1 MENVKERLSAAIAA
15 QLTGAPD
22 TPAKA
27 ELIEE
32 LADNLYARYTDMLAS
47 GMDEETAYQAALDD
61 LGDTAE
67 LVDYLNSL
75 EPGKPLPGRSP
86 EAESGFDDLGG
97 LLKDLGRIV
106 SEAVRSATEA
116 VKTSLDGV
124 DVDGIVREA
133 VGSAKKEA
141 RQRAEDIKANMPQGP
156 YTYTSPD
163 GQVHITV
170 NPGRP
175 PEPPK
180 PPKPPVPPTPPAPPA
195 PPRPAGPDAP
205 PPPPPPEENGLRV
218 SHFDGKGAWMEHLPD
233 GDYAF
238 QSSGTP
244 LTAIDV
250 EVGGDIALR
259 MDDTPEGDVV
269 IGGGADDLI
278 VRSENGVLTIRQG
291 GTASRGFFLRR
302 GMFLADVVLTLPRRP
317 WDTIRLNSTAS
328 GDIDVDLKEP
338 VNTLEVRTV
347 AGDVGADLDR
357 CGRLSINTVSS
368 DIDLTVG
375 QAGAAEVRTV
385 SGDVELD
392 GDFAALDL
400 SSTSG
405 NVRARS
411 GVPCAVKCTSASGDM
426 ELELEALP
434 TALEASSKSGNVKIS
449 IPGDGPFDLD
459 FQSAS
464 GECTSNFFKGALSGR
479 RGAFTYRGGA
489 GAGGPVYHIRTASG
503 DCRLKKL

>member
-32 LADNLYARYTDMLAS
+32 LSENLFARYTDMTTS
-47 GMDEETAYQAALDD
+47 GMDEAAAYQSALDD

-75 EPGKPLPGRSP
+75 EPDQPLPGPEP
-86 EAESGFDDLGG
+86 EAGPESGDLDG
-97 LLKDLGRIV
+97 LLRDVGDIIRD
-106 SEAVRSATEA
+106 A
-116 VKTSLDGV
+116 VKAAQAAVSAV
-124 DVDGIVREA
+124 DVDGIVRDAMET
-133 VGSAKKEA
+133 AKGTVRQAQDAA
-141 RQRAEDIKANMPQGP
+141 RDIRDSVKRDG

-175 PEPPK
+175 PKSPK
-180 PPKPPVPPTPPAPPA
+180 PPKAPVPPAPPA
-195 PPRPAGPDAP
+195 PPQPQGPDAP
-205 PPPPPPEENGLRV
+205 PPPPPPEEDGPGGPLF
-218 SHFDGKGAWMEHLPD
+218 HGKGAWMEHLPG

-238 QSSGTP
+238 QSFGAP

-250 EVGGDIALR
+250 EVGGDITVRA
-259 MDDTPEGDVV
+259 DDTPEGDVV
-269 IGGGADDLI
+269 IGGDVDDLD
-278 VRSENGVLTIRQG
+278 VRAENGVLIIRQG

-302 GMFLADVVLTLPRRP
+302 GMRLADVELTLPRRP
-317 WDTIRLNSTAS
+317 WEAIRLTSTAS

-347 AGDVGADLDR
+347 SGEAGVKLAR
-357 CGRLSINTVSS
+357 CGRLSINTVSG
-368 DIDLTVG
+368 DIGLTVG
-375 QAGAAEVRTV
+375 QADTVEISTV
-385 SGDVELD
+385 SGDMELD
-392 GDFAALDL
+392 GDFSSLCL

-405 NVRARS
+405 DLWARS
-411 GVPCAVKCTSASGDM
+411 GIPCAVQCASVSGDV

-434 TALEASSKSGNVKIS
+434 PALEVSTRSGDAEIS
-449 IPGDGPFDLD
+449 IPDGGPFGLD
-459 FQSAS
+459 FTTAS
-464 GECTSNFFKGALSGR
+464 GECTSDFFSGVLSGR
-479 RGAFTYRGGA
+479 HSAFQYRGGSE
-489 GAGGPVYHIRTASG
+489 AGGPVYHIRTASG
-503 DCRLKKL
+503 DCELNRL

>member
-32 LADNLYARYTDMLAS
+32 LSDNLFARYSDLLAS
-47 GMDEETAYQAALDD
+47 GMDEEAAYTAALDD

-75 EPGKPLPGRSP
+75 EPGQPLPGPDPEP
-86 EAESGFDDLGG
+86 EAEPGDLGG

-141 RQRAEDIKANMPQGP
+141 RQRAEDVKAHMPHEP

-163 GQVHITV
+163 GKVHITV

-175 PEPPK
+175 PEPP
-180 PPKPPVPPTPPAPPA
+180 VPPAPPA
-195 PPRPAGPDAP
+195 PPRPADPDAP
-205 PPPPPPEENGLRV
+205 PPPPPPEEDGPGGPLF
-218 SHFDGKGAWMEHLPD
+218 HGKGAWMEHLPG
-233 GDYAF
+233 GDYSF
-238 QSSGTP
+238 RSHGQP
-244 LTAIDV
+244 LTVIDV
-250 EVGGDIALR
+250 VVGGDITVRA
-259 MDDTPEGDVV
+259 DDTPEGDVV
-269 IGGGADDLI
+269 IGGDVDDLD
-278 VRSENGVLTIRQG
+278 VRAENGVLTIRQG

-302 GMFLADVVLTLPRRP
+302 GMCLADVELTLPRRP
-317 WDTIRLNSTAS
+317 WDVIRLTSTAS

-347 AGDVGADLDR
+347 SGEAGVELAR
-357 CGRLSINTVSS
+357 CGRLSINTVSG
-368 DIDLTVG
+368 DIGLTAG
-375 QAGAAEVRTV
+375 QADTVEISTV
-385 SGDVELD
+385 SGDTELD
-392 GDFAALDL
+392 GDFSSLCL

-405 NVRARS
+405 DLRARS
-411 GVPCAVKCTSASGDM
+411 GVPCAVQCASVSGDM

-434 TALEASSKSGNVKIS
+434 TALEVSTRSGDVEIG
-449 IPGDGPFDLD
+449 IPDGGPFGLD
-459 FQSAS
+459 FTTAS
-464 GECTSNFFKGALSGR
+464 GECTSDFFRGALSGR

-503 DCRLKKL
+503 DCELNKL